1 MKQLIISI
9 LIFSSLSVKS
19 QIISQDTSVNYFKW
33 IAGEIETKLDTTQI
47 ILGIIRE
54 EVTTFEHYYVD
65 ASYYPVG
72 DSILILRL
80 STELGYKVGF
90 KYFDWEWKPVKL
102 ERIVFVKPK

>member
-1 MKQLIISI
+1 MKQLKLITLIILLS
-9 LIFSSLSVKS
+9 FSAKS
-19 QIISQDTSVNYFKW
+19 QTI
-33 IAGEIETKLDTTQI
+33 DTTQV

-65 ASYYPVG
+65 ANYYPVG

-80 STELGYKVGF
+80 SVELGYKVGF
-90 KYFDWEWKPVKL
+90 KYYDLEWKPVKT

>member
-1 MKQLIISI
+1 MKQLKLITSIIFLS
-9 LIFSSLSVKS
+9 FSAKS
-19 QIISQDTSVNYFKW
+19 QTVPQDTSILKW
-33 IAGEIETKLDTTQI
+33 VYYEDKIDTTQV